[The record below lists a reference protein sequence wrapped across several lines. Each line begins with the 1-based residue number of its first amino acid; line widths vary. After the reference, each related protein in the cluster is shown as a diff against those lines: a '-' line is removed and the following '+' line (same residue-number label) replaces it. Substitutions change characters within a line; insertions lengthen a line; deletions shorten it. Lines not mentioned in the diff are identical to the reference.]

1 MNQRIMVK
9 NAEFHL
15 FDLQKVEESQHM
27 IFGADYILIQPN
39 IDGCTLQL
47 SDKDYQ
53 LSKSDAVLLAPFN
66 PFRLTVDRQSKEV
79 FNRKYNILHFRLHA
93 LGQTFVDSIQFQ
105 AVREMLEEA
114 KWGSL
119 FTGKVVCDVRE
130 RMNQME
136 NKLDFINVI
145 YLLDLL
151 NILSKDKNKVR
162 LLDKYLEINSIKKTE
177 DRLQVALDY
186 IENNL
191 SEPLSVSQVS
201 QKVHMAESTFSR
213 FFHSN
218 KGVTFKQYLIEQR
231 VRQAARY
238 LVLTD
243 WSIATIS
250 SEVGFSSLSNFN
262 AKFKSLLR
270 VTPKKYRNDHIDMRK
285 GIMNSVSI
293 EGQVQRQC
301 NESKSLHALASRF

>member
-79 FNRKYNILHFRLHA
+79 LNRKYNILHFRLHA

>member
-79 FNRKYNILHFRLHA
+79 LNRQYNILHFRLHA

-136 NKLDFINVI
+136 NKLDFIHVI

>member
-15 FDLQKVEESQHM
+15 FDLQKVEESQNM

-79 FNRKYNILHFRLHA
+79 LNRKYNILHFRLHA